1 MTTTSDRR
9 QAAIDAINELWRT
22 HEGDADTRCT
32 AFVIDPRYVQ
42 CESGFELR
50 LAASYGDNPFA
61 SEADAPPGNHL
72 FGIHVVGILEDQ
84 ITIFEEWLDERA
96 AVGGESVEG
105 AERAGRA
112 ILAAIPDGEYGNMV
126 GEVQG
131 PRVVCRSAEK
141 HIGEFHILLG
151 DPV

>member
-9 QAAIDAINELWRT
+9 QTAIDRINELWRT
-22 HEGDADTRCT
+22 HGSGADTCCT
-32 AFVIDPRYVQ
+32 AFVIDPRYVR

-61 SEADAPPGNHL
+61 GAADAPPGSHL
-72 FGIHVVGILEDQ
+72 FGIHVVGILEGQ

-96 AVGGESVEG
+96 AAGGEPVEG

-112 ILAAIPDGEYGNMV
+112 ILAGIPDGEYGDMV
-126 GEVQG
+126 GEVRG
-131 PRVVCRSAEK
+131 PRVVCRSADR
-141 HIGEFHILLG
+141 HVGEFHILLG
-151 DPV
+151 DPL